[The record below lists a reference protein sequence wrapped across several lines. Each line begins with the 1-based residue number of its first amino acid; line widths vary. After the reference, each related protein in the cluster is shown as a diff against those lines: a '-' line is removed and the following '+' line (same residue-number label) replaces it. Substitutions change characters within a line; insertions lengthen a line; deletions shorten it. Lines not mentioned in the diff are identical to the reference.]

1 MFCGQCG
8 TKIDNEDRFCENCGN
23 ERSTV
28 NNWDGIYKS
37 VTKFSKQKREQK
49 RLAKNE
55 EEKQDKRKTDHFP
68 LSWPQTSRQQE
79 LEEYEKKYLKE
90 LTKKKRQGKK
100 MSAKHKKEKQEKERI
115 EQGTVAELIRTLSPK
130 DYIVLESLRRDDW
143 QLSLKLGTME
153 LMAITEKLF
162 RCGLIKRLDR
172 EPTFDEKEKI
182 LKFMDSPAYK
192 QHETRIEQLATP
204 EFKERVKAHMKKLGI
219 ESNFKW
225 KMLELTGKGKELL
238 NKKIK
243 ELKSEW
249 GKLVAIYKTKDG
261 QKLKQEIDNH
271 RFDFPL
277 MLYMGFSS
285 GFIISSMFRSMGIG
299 MHGYLAE
306 DPMMTEP
313 LMGPIVME
321 LEGFEKSPVTYEQ
334 FMESWEK
341 DGYYDE
347 NGNWVDTSADDSAD
361 SGSTDSSDSAGGE
374 GGFMDGGMG
383 GG

>member
-1 MFCGQCG
+1 MLCGQCG
-8 TKIDNEDRFCENCGN
+8 TKIDDEDRFCNNCGT
-23 ERSTV
+23 ESSTI
-28 NNWDGIYKS
+28 NNWDGLFKS
-37 VTKFSKQKREQK
+37 VKKFSKQKHDQKILAKEEKEKQAKKELVKEKRQEKK
-49 RLAKNE
+49 RLAK
-55 EEKQDKRKTDHFP
+55 EK
-68 LSWPQTSRQQE
+68 E
-79 LEEYEKKYLKE
+79 
-90 LTKKKRQGKK
+90 
-100 MSAKHKKEKQEKERI
+100 EKQEKERKAKEENEKQERV

-162 RCGLIKRLDR
+162 RCGLVKRLDR
-172 EPTFDEKEKI
+172 EPTFDEKEKL

-192 QHETRIEQLATP
+192 QHIKRIEQLATP
-204 EFKERVKAHMKKLGI
+204 EFKERVKAYMKKLGF
-219 ESNFKW
+219 ESEYD
-225 KMLELTGKGKELL
+225 LTELTGKGKELL

-249 GKLVAIYKTKDG
+249 GKLVAVYKTKDG
-261 QKLKQEIDNH
+261 KKLKQEMDNY
-271 RFDFPL
+271 RFDFPM

-285 GFIISSMFRSMGIG
+285 GFIMSAMFNSMGIG
-299 MHGYLAE
+299 MGGYLAE

-334 FMESWEK
+334 FMESWDK

-347 NGNWVDTSADDSAD
+347 NGNWVDTS
-361 SGSTDSSDSAGGE
+361 TDSSTDGGSPNGGDSGGGE
-374 GGFMDGGMG
+374 DGFMDGGMQVG
-383 GG
+383 F

>member
-8 TKIDNEDRFCENCGN
+8 TKIDDEDSFCNNCGN
-23 ERSTV
+23 ERSTI

-130 DYIVLESLRRDDW
+130 DYIVLESLRREDL

-172 EPTFDEKEKI
+172 EPTFDEKEKL

-192 QHETRIEQLATP
+192 QHIKRIEQLATP
-204 EFKERVKAHMKKLGI
+204 EFKERVKAYMKKLGF
-219 ESNFKW
+219 ESEYD
-225 KMLELTGKGKELL
+225 LTELTGKGKELL

-285 GFIISSMFRSMGIG
+285 GFIISSMFRSIGIG

-347 NGNWVDTSADDSAD
+347 NGNWVDTSADGSAD
-361 SGSTDSSDSAGGE
+361 SGSTDSSDSGGGE

>member
-172 EPTFDEKEKI
+172 EPTFDEKEKL

-192 QHETRIEQLATP
+192 QHIKRIEQLATP
-204 EFKERVKAHMKKLGI
+204 EFKERVKAYMKKLGF
-219 ESNFKW
+219 ESEYD
-225 KMLELTGKGKELL
+225 LTELTGKGKELL

-347 NGNWVDTSADDSAD
+347 NGNWVDTSADGSAD

>member
-8 TKIDNEDRFCENCGN
+8 TKIDDEDSFCNNCGN
-23 ERSTV
+23 ERSTI

-37 VTKFSKQKREQK
+37 VTKFSKQKQEQK

-55 EEKQDKRKTDHFP
+55 EEKQ
-68 LSWPQTSRQQE
+68 
-79 LEEYEKKYLKE
+79 EKKRIAKEKRYLK
-90 LTKKKRQGKK
+90 KRL
-100 MSAKHKKEKQEKERI
+100 AKEKAERQEKEREAKEEKENQARI
-115 EQGTVAELIRTLSPK
+115 EQGTVDELIRTLSPK

-172 EPTFDEKEKI
+172 EPTFDEKEKL

-192 QHETRIEQLATP
+192 QHIKRIEQLATP
-204 EFKERVKAHMKKLGI
+204 EFKERVKAYMKKLGF
-219 ESNFKW
+219 ESEYD
-225 KMLELTGKGKELL
+225 LTELTGKGKELL

-249 GKLVAIYKTKDG
+249 GKLVAVYKTKDG
-261 QKLKQEIDNH
+261 QKLKQEIDNY

-347 NGNWVDTSADDSAD
+347 NGNWVDTSADGSAD
-361 SGSTDSSDSAGGE
+361 SGSTDSGDSGGEE
-374 GGFMDGGMG
+374 GGFMDGGANVG
-383 GG
+383 F

>member
-1 MFCGQCG
+1 MA
-8 TKIDNEDRFCENCGN
+8 KLEKEKK
-23 ERSTV
+23 E
-28 NNWDGIYKS
+28 
-37 VTKFSKQKREQK
+37 
-49 RLAKNE
+49 RLAE
-55 EEKQDKRKTDHFP
+55 
-68 LSWPQTSRQQE
+68 QE
-79 LEEYEKKYLKE
+79 
-90 LTKKKRQGKK
+90 
-100 MSAKHKKEKQEKERI
+100 KEKQEKERKAKEEKEKQERI
-115 EQGTVAELIRTLSPK
+115 EQGTIVELIRTLSPK
-130 DYIVLESLRRDDW
+130 DYIVLESLRREDL

-153 LMAITEKLF
+153 LMAIMEKLF

-192 QHETRIEQLATP
+192 QHENRVKRLATP
-204 EFKERVKAHMKKLGI
+204 EFKERVKAYMKKLGI
-219 ESNFKW
+219 ESEYD
-225 KMLELTGKGKELL
+225 LLDLTGKGKELL

-261 QKLKQEIDNH
+261 QKLKQEIDNY

-285 GFIISSMFRSMGIG
+285 GFIMSAMFNSMGIG
-299 MHGYLAE
+299 MGGYLAE

-334 FMESWEK
+334 FMESWDK

-347 NGNWVDTSADDSAD
+347 NGNWVDTSADGSAD
-361 SGSTDSSDSAGGE
+361 SGSTDSGDSGGGE
-374 GGFMDGGMG
+374 GGFMDGGANVG
-383 GG
+383 F

>member
-172 EPTFDEKEKI
+172 EPTFDEKEKL

-192 QHETRIEQLATP
+192 QHIKRIEQLATP
-204 EFKERVKAHMKKLGI
+204 EFKERVKAYMKKLGF
-219 ESNFKW
+219 ESEYD
-225 KMLELTGKGKELL
+225 LTELTGKGKELL

-285 GFIISSMFRSMGIG
+285 GFIISSMFRSLGIG

-347 NGNWVDTSADDSAD
+347 NGNWVDTSADGSAD

>member
-8 TKIDNEDRFCENCGN
+8 TKIDDEDSFCNNCGN
-23 ERSTV
+23 ERSTI
-28 NNWDGIYKS
+28 NNWDGLYKS
-37 VTKFSKQKREQK
+37 ITKFSKQKREQK
-49 RLAKNE
+49 ILAKEE
-55 EEKQDKRKTDHFP
+55 EEKQ
-68 LSWPQTSRQQE
+68 
-79 LEEYEKKYLKE
+79 EKKRLAKE
-90 LTKKKRQGKK
+90 KRQEKKRL
-100 MSAKHKKEKQEKERI
+100 AKEKEEKQEKERKAKEENEKQGRV

-130 DYIVLESLRRDDW
+130 DYIVLESLRREDL

-153 LMAITEKLF
+153 LMAIMEKLF

-172 EPTFDEKEKI
+172 EPTFDEKEKL

-192 QHETRIEQLATP
+192 QHVKRIEQLATP
-204 EFKERVKAHMKKLGI
+204 EFKERVKVYLKKLGI
-219 ESNFKW
+219 ESEYD
-225 KMLELTGKGKELL
+225 LLDLTGKGKELL
-238 NKKIK
+238 KKKIK

-261 QKLKQEIDNH
+261 KKLKQEIDNH
-271 RFDFPL
+271 RFDFPM

-285 GFIISSMFRSMGIG
+285 GFIMSAMFNSMGIG
-299 MHGYLAE
+299 MGGYLAE

-334 FMESWEK
+334 FMESWDK

-347 NGNWVDTSADDSAD
+347 NGNWVDTSTNGSAD
-361 SGSTDSSDSAGGE
+361 SGSTDSGDSGGGE
-374 GGFMDGGMG
+374 GGFMDGGANVG
-383 GG
+383 F

>member
-8 TKIDNEDRFCENCGN
+8 TKIDDEDSFCNNCGN
-23 ERSTV
+23 ERSTI
-28 NNWDGIYKS
+28 NNWDGLYKS

-49 RLAKNE
+49 RLAKEE
-55 EEKQDKRKTDHFP
+55 EEKQEAEIKVK
-68 LSWPQTSRQQE
+68 
-79 LEEYEKKYLKE
+79 EE
-90 LTKKKRQGKK
+90 
-100 MSAKHKKEKQEKERI
+100 KEKQERV

-130 DYIVLESLRRDDW
+130 DYIVLESLRREDL

-153 LMAITEKLF
+153 LMAIMEKLF

-172 EPTFDEKEKI
+172 EPTFDEKEKL

-192 QHETRIEQLATP
+192 QHIKRIEQLATP
-204 EFKERVKAHMKKLGI
+204 EFKERVKAYMKKLGF
-219 ESNFKW
+219 ESEYD
-225 KMLELTGKGKELL
+225 LTELTGKGKELL
-238 NKKIK
+238 KKKIK

-261 QKLKQEIDNH
+261 QKLKQEIDNY

-285 GFIISSMFRSMGIG
+285 GFIMSAMFNSMGIG
-299 MHGYLAE
+299 MGGYLAE
-306 DPMMTEP
+306 DPMMSEP

-334 FMESWEK
+334 FMESWDK

-347 NGNWVDTSADDSAD
+347 NGNWVDTS
-361 SGSTDSSDSAGGE
+361 TDSSTDGGSPNGGDSGGGE

-383 GG
+383 VGY